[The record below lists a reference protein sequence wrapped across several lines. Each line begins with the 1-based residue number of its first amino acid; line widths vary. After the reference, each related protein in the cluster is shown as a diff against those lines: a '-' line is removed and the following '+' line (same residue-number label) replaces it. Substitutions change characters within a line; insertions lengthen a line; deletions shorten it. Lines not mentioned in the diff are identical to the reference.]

1 MTSFTLNLFFSI
13 CRYCELIGYCVF
25 LSILANIGTNPGL
38 AALWEDEKQRR
49 RNLGESSQIT
59 PPDSQGNYTPA
70 NEGIYPCPY
79 VFLCVQIAL
88 WLNIFPVF
96 EWF

>member
-1 MTSFTLNLFFSI
+1 MTTFMLNLFFSI
-13 CRYCELIGYCVF
+13 CRYYELIGYCVF
-25 LSILANIGTNPGL
+25 LSILANVGTNPGL

-70 NEGIYPCPY
+70 NKVITLSICLWMCPNSVPAKYLPC
-79 VFLCVQIAL
+79 Q
-88 WLNIFPVF
+88 
-96 EWF
+96 